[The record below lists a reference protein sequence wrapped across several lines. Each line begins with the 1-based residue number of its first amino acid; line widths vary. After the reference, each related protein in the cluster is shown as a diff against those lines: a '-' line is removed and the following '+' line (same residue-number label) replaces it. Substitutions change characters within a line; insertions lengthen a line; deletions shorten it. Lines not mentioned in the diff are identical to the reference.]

1 MSEADHSGT
10 IAWKRQLYLLLALN
24 TMNHIQYTG
33 ARFTV
38 LLYAVHQQASPIVVG
53 LLIALN
59 SLFPAITSVRV
70 GQVLDRRRDLRQP
83 MLWVSVIMAAGVML
97 PALWDSLAALFIFC
111 IVVGSNFNVFRIASQ
126 QLIGQYGESQHRPG
140 NYTLYSQCLA
150 IGNLIAPLMA
160 GFAIDHVGFHFAL
173 LMFALLA
180 VPPIAVFA
188 LNRIRLPQAPHPR
201 EQEKHGAGGA
211 WDLLRIPRLRRV
223 LIVGV
228 VLATAWDIFTFIWP
242 LYGTQLQF
250 SASQIGLVAGVFYSG
265 ALVVRVLASLLLR
278 RFSQWQLLL
287 LSMASASSIYV
298 IFPMLS
304 SFMLLIVAAFILGLV
319 LGIIQPMTMSLAYDE
334 APSNRKAEVIGL
346 RMTLALGLHVV
357 IPLLSGALGSALG
370 LAPVYWAAA
379 AMLLAGFWTARSQ
392 WHYRKT

>member
-1 MSEADHSGT
+1 MPEADNSGG
-10 IAWKRQLYLLLALN
+10 IAWKHQLYLLLALN
-24 TMNHIQYTG
+24 TLNHIQYTG

-38 LLYAVHQQASPIVVG
+38 LLYAVHQQASPVVVG

-70 GQVLDRRRDLRQP
+70 GQVLDRCRNLRQP
-83 MLWVSVIMAAGVML
+83 MLWVSVIMAAGVVL
-97 PALWDSLAALFIFC
+97 PAIWDSLAALFIFC

-126 QLIGQYGESQHRPG
+126 QLTGQFGESKDRPG
-140 NYTLYSQCLA
+140 NYNLYSQCLA

-160 GFAIDHVGFHFAL
+160 GFAIDHVGFHFTL
-173 LMFALLA
+173 LIFALLA
-180 VPPIAVFA
+180 VPPVTIFA
-188 LNRIRLPQAPHPR
+188 LDRIRLPQTQQAR
-201 EQEKHGAGGA
+201 GQEKSSPGSA
-211 WDLLRIPRLRRV
+211 WNLLRIPSLRRV

-242 LYGTQLQF
+242 LYGTQLKF
-250 SASQIGLVAGVFYSG
+250 SASQIGLVAGIFYSG
-265 ALVVRVLASLLLR
+265 TFVVRILASLLLR

-287 LSMASASSIYV
+287 LSMASASFIY
-298 IFPMLS
+298 ILFPMLS
-304 SFMLLIVAAFILGLV
+304 SFTLLIITAFILGLV

-334 APSNRKAEVIGL
+334 APHNRKAEVIGL

-379 AMLLAGFWTARSQ
+379 AMLLTGFWTARSQ
-392 WHYRKT
+392 WHYRKA